1 MKVLCVALDESQPDQ
16 SGWLT
21 LHREYLLLAVLALPG
36 RSIKFRVL
44 SDDGRTP
51 ILADS
56 ILFAAPIQ
64 AVPDTWA
71 AIVTED
77 GVVEFG
83 PDRWLEPGFW
93 ERFFDRDPTAVRAF
107 REEVESLGG

>member
-1 MKVLCVALDESQPDQ
+1 MTLGQSQPDQ

-21 LHREYLLLAVLALPG
+21 LHREYLLLALLAVPG
-36 RSIKFRVL
+36 KSIKFRVL

-56 ILFAAPIQ
+56 SLFAAPSQ
-64 AVPDTWA
+64 DLPGTWA
-71 AIVTED
+71 AAVTEG
-77 GVVEFG
+77 GVVEIG
-83 PDRWLEPGFW
+83 PSRWLVPGFW
-93 ERFFDRDPTAVRAF
+93 ERFFDREPEAVLVF